1 MKIPVYN
8 FEGEE
13 LKKIELDHSV
23 FDEKVHEPLLHQ
35 VVVGYFSARRSGSA
49 STKTRKEVRGGGK
62 KPWRQK
68 GTGRAR
74 AGSIRSP
81 LWRGGG
87 VVFGP
92 HPRDFSHHLTK
103 RIKRQALKS
112 SLNSKL
118 RDRQLLVVEE
128 VEALGEPKTKVFAS
142 SLSKLLRAPA
152 KGQEELAEPPKRK
165 RKTPMAGGQVPKL
178 MVSEKALKKS
188 FPSTL
193 LVLERMDS
201 NIQRSSRNIPNLT
214 LRLARSLNA
223 LDVLTHQNLIIS
235 EEALKQ
241 IVEAFAK

>member
-1 MKIPVYN
+1 MRIPVYS

-13 LKKIELDHSV
+13 LKKIELDALL
-23 FDEKVHEPLLHQ
+23 FDGKVHESLLYQ
-35 VVVGYFSARRSGSA
+35 AVVGYLCARRSGSA

-87 VVFGP
+87 VTFGP
-92 HPRDFSHHLTK
+92 HPRDFSHHLSK
-103 RIKRQALKS
+103 RLKRQALKS

-118 RDRQLLVVEE
+118 IDKQLLVVEE
-128 VEALGEPKTKVFAS
+128 LEVRQPKTRVFAS
-142 SLSKLLRAPA
+142 SLSKLLRLTA
-152 KGQEELAEPPKRK
+152 KEQGKLAEPPKRK
-165 RKTPMAGGQVPKL
+165 KFAAPGEQVPKP
-178 MVSEKALKKS
+178 MVSEKALKKP

-193 LVLERMDS
+193 LVLERIDS
-201 NIQRSSRNIPNLT
+201 NTQRSSRNIPNLT
-214 LRLARSLNA
+214 LRLARNLNA

-241 IVEAFAK
+241 IVEAHAR